1 MLLALGAHALRRAFL
16 RSFFIDGAA
25 GAAPDLPELPAAPG
39 RQATGLERAARVR
52 VVILDGL
59 GRDTAATLPTLSA
72 LCGRGLELVVDSGFP
87 TVSLPVQH
95 VLFTGLT
102 QQQSGIEYRI
112 DGLAP
117 PLADSIPA
125 QLPQSAAVVEAHL
138 EIARSFG
145 FAHVAPSQPPPRDGP
160 WRRTGFAAA
169 AVQAARSRAPLV
181 LVHILRIDEAGHRHG
196 ARSPE
201 YKAAAQSA
209 DALLGQLFPEDAGD
223 TGDDA
228 LWFLLSDHGHLPGG
242 GHADAEPSVR
252 LTRGCV
258 VAAGAHARL
267 SALAGRPPARVH
279 LVDVARAL
287 AEATGTRLRP
297 GAVGRPLP
305 AALADP
311 APSATLP
318 HPAPARWLLAGLV
331 LLAGAGVGARAGGP
345 PLWLPLSYLA
355 VALWH
360 GVPTLSCRIV
370 YPPLGLDTVKAALP
384 GAVLLLGVIA
394 HRTRAFQSGVPR
406 CVLGQ
411 LVLPLAAVLAAL
423 ILCGGAQRLLGL
435 THEPPLVPYVS
446 GHAGVLLSLLS
457 LGALAGALAALAGA
471 VRSGC
476 DPRPRA
482 GTGGTGGAAPRP
494 SAATTPTDPAAP

>member
-1 MLLALGAHALRRAFL
+1 M
-16 RSFFIDGAA
+16 RSFFVDGVGGGAA
-25 GAAPDLPELPAAPG
+25 ALPAPPGHQAPG
-39 RQATGLERAARVR
+39 LDRAARVR
-52 VVILDGL
+52 IVILDGL
-59 GRDTAATLPTLSA
+59 GRDTAATLPALSA
-72 LCGRGLELVVDSGFP
+72 LCGRGLELIVDSGFP

-102 QQQSGIEYRI
+102 QQQSGVAYRI
-112 DGLAP
+112 EGLVP

-125 QLPQSAAVVEAHL
+125 QIPRSTAVVESHL

-160 WRRTGFAAA
+160 WRQTGFAAA
-169 AVQAARSRAPLV
+169 AVQAARSDAPLV
-181 LVHILRIDEAGHRHG
+181 LVHVLRIDEAGHRHG
-196 ARSPE
+196 AGSPE
-201 YKAAAQSA
+201 YRAAAQSA
-209 DALLGQLFPEDAGD
+209 DALLGQLFEADSGKD
-223 TGDDA
+223 T
-228 LWFLLSDHGHLPGG
+228 LWFVLSDHGHLPRG

-252 LTRGCV
+252 LTRGCM
-258 VAAGAHARL
+258 VAAGAPAPRL

-297 GAVGRPLP
+297 GALGRPLP
-305 AALADP
+305 AALAAP
-311 APSATLP
+311 ADGATLP
-318 HPAPARWLLAGLV
+318 HPSAGRWLLAGLV
-331 LLAGAGVGARAGGP
+331 LLAGAGLGARAGGP

-384 GAVLLLGVIA
+384 GAALLLVLIA
-394 HRTRAFQSGVPR
+394 QRTRAFRSGVPR

-411 LVLPLAAVLAAL
+411 LALPLSAALAAL

-435 THEPPLVPYVS
+435 TREPPLVPYVS

-476 DPRPRA
+476 DRRPRA
-482 GTGGTGGAAPRP
+482 GTRDTGGAAPRP
-494 SAATTPTDPAAP
+494 SAAPTPTDRAAR